1 MARWSIIFPG
11 ASSIMSSNTN
21 SRQNPLQGK
30 FTTARFGLF
39 VITAGITAAGS
50 LGLPEMS
57 ILDIFPANILNML
70 DPSGQIISNSSIQI
84 LLTIIPG
91 FVLSPLIVFF
101 GLAGILGITLG
112 HLVIATTSHIGSID
126 LYSPVFTF
134 LGLFFIR
141 QFKSSLNLIG
151 PLLFVI
157 ITSLWI
163 AFVGYNATGESMI
176 TITSLAFL
184 SQLLII
190 IIGYIIYLA
199 VKQTNIFK

>member
-30 FTTARFGLF
+30 ITTARFGLF

>member
-1 MARWSIIFPG
+1 
-11 ASSIMSSNTN
+11 MSSNTN
-21 SRQNPLQGK
+21 SQQNPLQGK

-57 ILDIFPANILNML
+57 ILDILPTNILNML
-70 DPSGQIISNSSIQI
+70 DPSGQVISNSSIKI

-163 AFVGYNATGESMI
+163 AFVGYNVTGESMI
-176 TITSLAFL
+176 VITSLTFL
-184 SQLLII
+184 SQLSII
-190 IIGYIIYLA
+190 IIGYILYLA
-199 VKQTNIFK
+199 VKQLNILK

>member
-1 MARWSIIFPG
+1 
-11 ASSIMSSNTN
+11 MSSNTN
-21 SRQNPLQGK
+21 SQQNPLQGK

-57 ILDIFPANILNML
+57 ILDIFPTNILNML
-70 DPSGQIISNSSIQI
+70 DPSGQVISNSSIKI

-163 AFVGYNATGESMI
+163 AFVGYNVTGESMI
-176 TITSLAFL
+176 VITSLTFL
-184 SQLLII
+184 SQLSII
-190 IIGYIIYLA
+190 IIGYILYLA
-199 VKQTNIFK
+199 VKQLNILK

>member
-11 ASSIMSSNTN
+11 VSSIMSSNTN
-21 SRQNPLQGK
+21 SQQNPLQGK

-57 ILDIFPANILNML
+57 ILDILPTNILNML
-70 DPSGQIISNSSIQI
+70 DPSGQVISNSSIQI

>member
-1 MARWSIIFPG
+1 MTT
-11 ASSIMSSNTN
+11 NTN
-21 SRQNPLQGK
+21 ARQNPLQGK

-57 ILDIFPANILNML
+57 ILDILPPNILNML
-70 DPSGQIISNSSIQI
+70 DPSGQVITNATINT

-91 FVLSPLIVFF
+91 FVLAPLIVFF
-101 GLAGILGITLG
+101 GLAGVLGITLG

-141 QFKSSLNLIG
+141 QFKSKLNLVG
-151 PLLFVI
+151 PLLFII
-157 ITSLWI
+157 ITSLWL
-163 AFVGYNATGESMI
+163 AFVGFSVTGESMTI
-176 TITSLAFL
+176 ITSLTFV
-184 SQLLII
+184 SQLLIT
-190 IIGYIIYLA
+190 IIGYLLYLT
-199 VKQTNIFK
+199 VKQLNILK

>member
-1 MARWSIIFPG
+1 MTT
-11 ASSIMSSNTN
+11 NTN
-21 SRQNPLQGK
+21 ARQNPLQGK
-30 FTTARFGLF
+30 LTTARFGLF

-57 ILDIFPANILNML
+57 ILDILPPNILNML
-70 DPSGQIISNSSIQI
+70 DPSGQVITNATINT

-91 FVLSPLIVFF
+91 FVLAPLIVFF
-101 GLAGILGITLG
+101 GLAGVLGITLG

-141 QFKSSLNLIG
+141 QFKSKLNLVG

-157 ITSLWI
+157 ITSLWL
-163 AFVGYNATGESMI
+163 AFVGFSVTGESMI
-176 TITSLAFL
+176 IITSLTFV
-184 SQLLII
+184 SQLLIT
-190 IIGYIIYLA
+190 IIGYLLYLT
-199 VKQTNIFK
+199 VKQLNILK

>member
-11 ASSIMSSNTN
+11 VSSIMSSNTN
-21 SRQNPLQGK
+21 SQQNPLQGK

-57 ILDIFPANILNML
+57 ILDIFPTNILNML
-70 DPSGQIISNSSIQI
+70 DPSGQVISNSSIKI

-163 AFVGYNATGESMI
+163 AFVGYNVTGESMI
-176 TITSLAFL
+176 VITSLTFL
-184 SQLLII
+184 SQLSII
-190 IIGYIIYLA
+190 IIGYILYLA
-199 VKQTNIFK
+199 VKQLNILK

>member
-1 MARWSIIFPG
+1 
-11 ASSIMSSNTN
+11 MSSNTN
-21 SRQNPLQGK
+21 SQQNPLQGK

-91 FVLSPLIVFF
+91 SVLSPLIVFF